1 MRPLPINLLPESSVQ
16 PGPMQRRLR
25 WLWPVLAALGV
36 AAFGHQAL
44 RVIELRAQLRDLA
57 DQAYARS
64 AAAAPPAGQA
74 APGAAPTAG
83 QLAPGAAPTAGQFP
97 PGSVP
102 TAAAPPYLDDARAIA
117 ALAAFDVAGALKALE
132 SLREP
137 GLRVASAVIDAKER
151 RARIDIEVSDLAQ
164 IARALET
171 LNQGEPQPL
180 WRLLQ
185 AQAGAAGQPARAT
198 LEMRR

>member
-1 MRPLPINLLPESSVQ
+1 MKPLAINLLPELSGSRQ
-16 PGPMQRRLR
+16 SWPGQRP
-25 WLWPVLAALGV
+25 WLWLMFAALGV
-36 AAFGHQAL
+36 AAAGHQLL
-44 RVIELRAQLRDLA
+44 RVIELRAQLRAASEQSYALA
-57 DQAYARS
+57 AQQAS
-64 AAAAPPAGQA
+64 AAPSTPATPSTPA
-74 APGAAPTAG
+74 
-83 QLAPGAAPTAGQFP
+83 
-97 PGSVP
+97 
-102 TAAAPPYLDDARAIA
+102 PYLDDARSIA
-117 ALAAFDVAGALKALE
+117 AMAAFDVAGVLKALE

-137 GLRVASAVIDAKER
+137 GLRVVSAVIDAKER
-151 RARIDIEVSDLAQ
+151 RVRIDVEVSDLAP

>member
-64 AAAAPPAGQA
+64 VAAAPPVGQA
-74 APGAAPTAG
+74 A
-83 QLAPGAAPTAGQFP
+83 QGAAPTAGQFP

-117 ALAAFDVAGALKALE
+117 ALAAFDVAGVLKALE

-171 LNQGEPQPL
+171 LNQGEPLPL
-180 WRLLQ
+180 WRLVQ
-185 AQAGAAGQPARAT
+185 AQAGAAGQSARAS